1 MKKKH
6 KERKRGNKT
15 GIRSI
20 DDVTISQ
27 CVVIRIGKKK
37 RQKLIRLLHVI
48 LHRKLR
54 FHGVESGNRNVV
66 GHFIFSFFLS
76 FFFFF
81 LNLFYS
87 IGHELA
93 RIPCFL
99 RFFFH
104 FFFFFSIHFKLSF
117 CRPLL
122 RRRDRIRFER
132 FTGCAYIYIYIR
144 SIRTCGVHANRWWR
158 WWPSVFNKLSDRCT
172 CQIAMNQRMLL
183 F

>member
-66 GHFIFSFFLS
+66 GHFIFSFFRFV
-76 FFFFF
+76 FFFFKPF
-81 LNLFYS
+81 LFDRS
-87 IGHELA
+87 WTRKDPVFFTIFFS
-93 RIPCFL
+93 FL
-99 RFFFH
+99 
-104 FFFFFSIHFKLSF
+104 FFFFRSISNCLFV
-117 CRPLL
+117 
-122 RRRDRIRFER
+122 DRFYVAGNEFVLKGLPDVHI
-132 FTGCAYIYIYIR
+132 YIYIY
-144 SIRTCGVHANRWWR
+144 SID
-158 WWPSVFNKLSDRCT
+158 PYMRCT
-172 CQIAMNQRMLL
+172 RESMMAMMTQC

>member
-20 DDVTISQ
+20 HDVTISQ

-66 GHFIFSFFLS
+66 GHFIFSFFR
-76 FFFFF
+76 FVFFF

-122 RRRDRIRFER
+122 RRRERIRFER
-132 FTGCAYIYIYIR
+132 FTGCAYIYIYIY
-144 SIRTCGVHANRWWR
+144 SID
-158 WWPSVFNKLSDRCT
+158 PYMRCT
-172 CQIAMNQRMLL
+172 RESMMAMMTQC